1 MILLIINFKV
11 AYRVRE
17 SNCPPYYS
25 VVRGDSY
32 SHAPYFYDFSKG
44 KTDILH
50 FVPWYDVGTIKDL
63 SSVIEESFRDYME
76 DERDLKKEIDNTRSQ
91 LMILDTQF
99 SIIESKQNYY
109 FEVEKKEL
117 DFVMT
122 SDMDARN
129 FSIDHR
135 YTFICIYVN

>member
-1 MILLIINFKV
+1 M
-11 AYRVRE
+11 
-17 SNCPPYYS
+17 
-25 VVRGDSY
+25 
-32 SHAPYFYDFSKG
+32 
-44 KTDILH
+44 
-50 FVPWYDVGTIKDL
+50 
-63 SSVIEESFRDYME
+63 EESFRDYMIN
-76 DERDLKKEIDNTRSQ
+76 ERDLKDEIDNTRSQ
-91 LMILDTQF
+91 LMILDEKF
-99 SIIESKQNYY
+99 SIIESNQNYY